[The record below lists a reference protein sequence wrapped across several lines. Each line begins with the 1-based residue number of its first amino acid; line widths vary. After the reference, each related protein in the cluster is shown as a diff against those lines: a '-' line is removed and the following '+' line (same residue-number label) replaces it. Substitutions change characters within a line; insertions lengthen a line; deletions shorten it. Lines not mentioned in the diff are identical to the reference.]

1 MQMLTRTHQAIREL
15 VQASAF
21 VELNRFFDK
30 LEAQWRQAPPGE
42 FPAYL
47 AAIEGHML
55 LDQENQGDR
64 ALSQVLRAWI
74 DACPR
79 AYHPQVVMGMHC
91 FHRACQVQVDGPRNA
106 ARLLAVAQICES
118 ATAHL
123 LRAMDRSAHPVAA
136 AIGMLRISAQLHEP
150 GWLLQLFQGEP
161 ARFRP
166 SAHADVEVQET
177 AAPLLVRH
185 GLLPLAELP
194 QALPHYLGKR
204 VDHENEDP
212 RYYWLRHALI
222 ARPGCFEA
230 IQALAVYLLPRWG
243 GSLDAFELLVNGP
256 LCATWDERLR
266 NALRWMAV
274 EGRLKLPQ
282 ADKVQAVADWQ
293 HVFEDWSQRPL
304 RPRER
309 AVVLAW
315 RGALHSRAL
324 GNHAGAMRDFAAS
337 VACNADLGAIR
348 AMGVPFRCLVEL
360 ILRDGMVDERQL
372 LHGAIERLCDGR
384 SHAAA
389 CALRAAGHRFG
400 LWALPRSAEQ
410 ARLWLQRA
418 VNRQCAGQAP
428 GFEVLEVARVLWA
441 ANRHEVACYLYERFA
456 ELNLPGAALALY
468 ELHHGGLANTPAHY
482 LDDEAAGYWLQRAV
496 EAGSRQAKYNLACLR
511 MDGDEDLNERSAM
524 LAVRRL
530 LVDALGNPQINARA
544 RLHLG
549 ILLRRFGEAQERT
562 EAVAYLLSLVE
573 HPDPWLAGRASAE
586 LGLAWMQ
593 GRGTRKQSRFAAI
606 EWVNRAASLQPRDT
620 AIGDIQAQILNSHN
634 RVKTLFT
641 QCGAALF
648 RGTLHAS
655 ELPPKQ
661 AFTHAE
667 SLRVQPASEG
677 LRRAHKP
684 RLSGPMRG

>member
-1 MQMLTRTHQAIREL
+1 
-15 VQASAF
+15 
-21 VELNRFFDK
+21 
-30 LEAQWRQAPPGE
+30 
-42 FPAYL
+42 
-47 AAIEGHML
+47 
-55 LDQENQGDR
+55 
-64 ALSQVLRAWI
+64 
-74 DACPR
+74 
-79 AYHPQVVMGMHC
+79 
-91 FHRACQVQVDGPRNA
+91 
-106 ARLLAVAQICES
+106 
-118 ATAHL
+118 
-123 LRAMDRSAHPVAA
+123 
-136 AIGMLRISAQLHEP
+136 
-150 GWLLQLFQGEP
+150 
-161 ARFRP
+161 
-166 SAHADVEVQET
+166 
-177 AAPLLVRH
+177 
-185 GLLPLAELP
+185 
-194 QALPHYLGKR
+194 
-204 VDHENEDP
+204 
-212 RYYWLRHALI
+212 
-222 ARPGCFEA
+222 
-230 IQALAVYLLPRWG
+230 
-243 GSLDAFELLVNGP
+243 
-256 LCATWDERLR
+256 
-266 NALRWMAV
+266 
-274 EGRLKLPQ
+274 
-282 ADKVQAVADWQ
+282 
-293 HVFEDWSQRPL
+293 
-304 RPRER
+304 
-309 AVVLAW
+309 
-315 RGALHSRAL
+315 
-324 GNHAGAMRDFAAS
+324 
-337 VACNADLGAIR
+337 
-348 AMGVPFRCLVEL
+348 MGVPFRCLVEL

-606 EWVNRAASLQPRDT
+606 EWVNRAASLQPVSYT
-620 AIGDIQAQILNSHN
+620 HL
-634 RVKTLFT
+634 TLPT
-641 QCGAALF
+641 SDL
-648 RGTLHAS
+648 
-655 ELPPKQ
+655 
-661 AFTHAE
+661 
-667 SLRVQPASEG
+667 V
-677 LRRAHKP
+677 
-684 RLSGPMRG
+684 